1 MYVLRCCVGT
11 PAMNLDIKSEDY
23 PSCHTMTIT
32 RKKVWILHTSP
43 DIFLALQGDLSAL
56 QLDQLAGDPQAKP
69 NTAEFT
75 VV

>member
-1 MYVLRCCVGT
+1 
-11 PAMNLDIKSEDY
+11 
-23 PSCHTMTIT
+23 MTIT